1 MAKSPF
7 KLKSGNS
14 TPFKMMGSSPV
25 KQGTTIEK
33 SLNKLKENLDKIT
46 GQGTSPTTENTIVD
60 RTFEPPTP
68 ETTDVTEKG
77 TYRGDV
83 ATKRGTYSGDAAAKK
98 GGASGISPN
107 KPLYL
112 HGGKKARFKKKVMDI
127 VKNTAFDIAT
137 APQRHIIKNLAGIA
151 RGISGV
157 LEKINPDQPRGARG
171 LFKKKKNK

>member
-7 KLKSGNS
+7 KLRSGNS

-46 GQGTSPTTENTIVD
+46 GQGTSPTTENTVD
-60 RTFEPPTP
+60 VTEKGT
-68 ETTDVTEKG
+68 TEKG

-107 KPLYL
+107 KPLNL
-112 HGGKKARFKKKVMDI
+112 HGGKKAKFKKKVMDI